1 MTNQLHPILDDL
13 VPSVVTTI
21 YRRFRAY
28 TERGDLLQEAWAF
41 VLSRAEHFNE
51 VLSEENEV
59 QRKWNEKK
67 IAWQIRRALER
78 YARKEKASKSG
89 YQLNDEAYY
98 DTVTI
103 AQLLPFVIKSF
114 ISDTAL
120 EQSQILINDGTPR
133 KPSAPAEGGNLLA
146 MLVDIKK
153 AYEKLDKYDQDILR
167 LRYHDNLTL
176 QIISEYLEC
185 AISTVD
191 RRCTQAL
198 RKLQNNIGGDSPWG

>member
-1 MTNQLHPILDDL
+1 MTNQLHPALDDL

-21 YRRFRAY
+21 HRRFRTY
-28 TERGDLLQEAWAF
+28 TERSDLLQEAWAF
-41 VLSRAEHFNE
+41 VLSRAENFNE
-51 VLSEENEV
+51 LLPDENEV
-59 QRKWNEKK
+59 QRKWNEKRV
-67 IAWQIRRALER
+67 AWQIRRCLER

-89 YQLNDEAYY
+89 YHLNDEAYY

-103 AQLLPFVIKSF
+103 SQLLPFVIKSV

-120 EQSQILINDGTPR
+120 EQSQILVNDGTPR

-153 AYEKLDKYDQDILR
+153 AYEKLEKQDQEILR

-176 QIISEYLEC
+176 QLISEYLEC
-185 AISTVD
+185 AISTAD

>member
-21 YRRFRAY
+21 HRRFRAY

-41 VLSRAEHFNE
+41 VLTRADNFSQL
-51 VLSEENEV
+51 LSDENEV
-59 QRKWNEKK
+59 QRKWNEKRV
-67 IAWQIRRALER
+67 AWQIRRCLER

-89 YQLNDEAYY
+89 YHLNDEAYY

-103 AQLLPFVIKSF
+103 SQLLPFVIKSV

-120 EQSQILINDGTPR
+120 EQSQILVNDGTPR

-153 AYEKLDKYDQDILR
+153 AYEKLEKQDQEILR

-176 QIISEYLEC
+176 QLISEYLEC
-185 AISTVD
+185 AISTAD

-198 RKLQNNIGGDSPWG
+198 RKLQNNIGGDSPWQ

>member
-1 MTNQLHPILDDL
+1 MTNQLHPALDDL

-21 YRRFRAY
+21 HRRFRAY

-51 VLSEENEV
+51 ILSDENEV

-67 IAWQIRRALER
+67 VAWQIRRTLER

-89 YQLNDEAYY
+89 YHLNDEAYY

-120 EQSQILINDGTPR
+120 EQSQILVNDGTPR

-153 AYEKLDKYDQDILR
+153 AYEKLEKQDQEILR

-176 QIISEYLEC
+176 QLISEYLEC
-185 AISTVD
+185 AISTAD
-191 RRCTQAL
+191 RKCNQAL
-198 RKLQNNIGGDSPWG
+198 RKLQENIGGESPWQ

>member
-1 MTNQLHPILDDL
+1 M
-13 VPSVVTTI
+13 
-21 YRRFRAY
+21 RRVA
-28 TERGDLLQEAWAF
+28 
-41 VLSRAEHFNE
+41 
-51 VLSEENEV
+51 
-59 QRKWNEKK
+59 
-67 IAWQIRRALER
+67 ER
-78 YARKEKASKSG
+78 YARKEKARKAG
-89 YQLNDEAYY
+89 YKTSDEAFY
-98 DTVTI
+98 DTTII
-103 AQLLPFVIKSF
+103 AQLIPFVIAS
-114 ISDTAL
+114 IVNGTVL
-120 EQSQILINDGTPR
+120 EQAQEMINDGTPR

-176 QIISEYLEC
+176 QIMSEYLEC

>member
-1 MTNQLHPILDDL
+1 MTNKLHPSLDDL

-21 YRRFRAY
+21 HRRFRAY

>member
-1 MTNQLHPILDDL
+1 MTNQLHPSLDDL

-21 YRRFRAY
+21 HRRFRAY

-41 VLSRAEHFNE
+41 VLTRADHFNE
-51 VLSEENEV
+51 VLSDENEV

-67 IAWQIRRALER
+67 VAWQIRRCLER

-89 YQLNDEAYY
+89 YHLNDEAYY

-103 AQLLPFVIKSF
+103 AQLLPFVIKSV

-120 EQSQILINDGTPR
+120 EQSQVLVNDGTPR
-133 KPSAPAEGGNLLA
+133 KTPAPAEGGNLLA

-153 AYEKLDKYDQDILR
+153 AYEKLEKYDQDILR

-176 QIISEYLEC
+176 QLISEYLEC

-191 RRCTQAL
+191 RKCTQAL
-198 RKLQNNIGGDSPWG
+198 RKLQNNIGGDSPWQ

>member
-21 YRRFRAY
+21 YRRFRTY
-28 TERGDLLQEAWAF
+28 TERADLLQEAWAF

-67 IAWQIRRALER
+67 IAWQMRRALER

-89 YQLNDEAYY
+89 YHLNDEAYY

-120 EQSQILINDGTPR
+120 EQSQVLLNDGTPR

-146 MLVDIKK
+146 TLVDIKK
-153 AYEKLDKYDQDILR
+153 AYEKLDKYDQDILK

-176 QIISEYLEC
+176 QIMSEYLEC

-198 RKLQNNIGGDSPWG
+198 RKLQNNIGGESPWQ

>member
-1 MTNQLHPILDDL
+1 MTNQLHPALDDL

-21 YRRFRAY
+21 HRRFRAY

-41 VLSRAEHFNE
+41 VLTRADHFNE
-51 VLSEENEV
+51 VLSDENEV

-67 IAWQIRRALER
+67 VAWQIRRCLER

-89 YQLNDEAYY
+89 YQINDEAYY

-103 AQLLPFVIKSF
+103 AQLLPFVIKSV

-120 EQSQILINDGTPR
+120 EQSQILVNDGTPR
-133 KPSAPAEGGNLLA
+133 KTPAPAEGGNLLA

-153 AYEKLDKYDQDILR
+153 AYEKLEKQDQEILR

-176 QIISEYLEC
+176 QLIAEYLEC
-185 AISTVD
+185 AISTAD

-198 RKLQNNIGGDSPWG
+198 RKLQNNIGGDSPWQ

>member
-28 TERGDLLQEAWAF
+28 TERADLLQEAWAF

-67 IAWQIRRALER
+67 IAWQMRRALER

-114 ISDTAL
+114 ISETAL

-153 AYEKLDKYDQDILR
+153 AYEKLDKYDQDILK

-176 QIISEYLEC
+176 QIMSEYLEC

-198 RKLQNNIGGDSPWG
+198 RKLQNNIGGESPWQ

>member
-28 TERGDLLQEAWAF
+28 TERADLLQEAWAF

-67 IAWQIRRALER
+67 IAWQMRRALER

-89 YQLNDEAYY
+89 YHLNDEAYY

-120 EQSQILINDGTPR
+120 EQSQVLLNDGTPR

-146 MLVDIKK
+146 TLVDIKK
-153 AYEKLDKYDQDILR
+153 AYEKLDKYDQDILK

-176 QIISEYLEC
+176 QIMSEYLEC

-198 RKLQNNIGGDSPWG
+198 RKLQNNIGGESPWQ

>member
-1 MTNQLHPILDDL
+1 MTNKLHPSLDDL

-21 YRRFRAY
+21 HRRFRAY

-114 ISDTAL
+114 ISETAL

-198 RKLQNNIGGDSPWG
+198 RKLQNNIGGESPWQ

>member
-1 MTNQLHPILDDL
+1 MTNQLHPALDDL

-21 YRRFRAY
+21 HRRFRAY

-41 VLSRAEHFNE
+41 VLTRADNFNQL
-51 VLSEENEV
+51 LSDENEV
-59 QRKWNEKK
+59 QRKWNEKRV
-67 IAWQIRRALER
+67 AWQIRRCLER
-78 YARKEKASKSG
+78 YARKEKATKSG
-89 YQLNDEAYY
+89 YHLNDEAYY

-103 AQLLPFVIKSF
+103 SQLLPFVIKSV

-153 AYEKLDKYDQDILR
+153 AYEKLEKPDQEILR

-176 QIISEYLEC
+176 QLISEYLEC
-185 AISTVD
+185 AISTAD

-198 RKLQNNIGGDSPWG
+198 RKLQNNIGGDSPWQ

>member
-1 MTNQLHPILDDL
+1 MTNKLHPSLDDL

-21 YRRFRAY
+21 HRRFRAY

-120 EQSQILINDGTPR
+120 EQSQILINDCTPR

>member
-1 MTNQLHPILDDL
+1 MTNQLHPSLDDL

-21 YRRFRAY
+21 HRRFRQY

-41 VLSRAEHFNE
+41 VLTRADHFNE
-51 VLSEENEV
+51 VLSDENEV

-67 IAWQIRRALER
+67 VAWQIRRNLER
-78 YARKEKASKSG
+78 YARKEKATKSG
-89 YQLNDEAYY
+89 YQINDEAYY

-120 EQSQILINDGTPR
+120 EQSQILVNDGTPR

-153 AYEKLDKYDQDILR
+153 AYEKLDKQDQDILR

-176 QIISEYLEC
+176 QLISEYLEC
-185 AISTVD
+185 AISTAD

-198 RKLQNNIGGDSPWG
+198 RKLQNNIGGDSPWQ

>member
-21 YRRFRAY
+21 YRRFRTY

-41 VLSRAEHFNE
+41 VLSRAEHFND

-114 ISDTAL
+114 ISETAL
-120 EQSQILINDGTPR
+120 EQSQILINVIDTHRYWVRFILPDSR
-133 KPSAPAEGGNLLA
+133 PSHSH
-146 MLVDIKK
+146 
-153 AYEKLDKYDQDILR
+153 R
-167 LRYHDNLTL
+167 L
-176 QIISEYLEC
+176 SEFV
-185 AISTVD
+185 STWVV
-191 RRCTQAL
+191 RS
-198 RKLQNNIGGDSPWG
+198 N

>member
-1 MTNQLHPILDDL
+1 MTNQLHPALDDL

-21 YRRFRAY
+21 HRRFRSY
-28 TERGDLLQEAWAF
+28 TERSDLLQEAWAF
-41 VLSRAEHFNE
+41 VLSRADHFNT
-51 VLSEENEV
+51 VLSDENEV

-67 IAWQIRRALER
+67 VAWQIRRCLER

-89 YQLNDEAYY
+89 YHLNDEAYY

-103 AQLLPFVIKSF
+103 AQLLPFVIKSV

-120 EQSQILINDGTPR
+120 EQSQILVNDGTPR

-153 AYEKLDKYDQDILR
+153 AYEKLEKQEQEILR

-176 QIISEYLEC
+176 QLISEYLEC
-185 AISTVD
+185 AISTAD
-191 RRCTQAL
+191 RRCNQAL
-198 RKLQNNIGGDSPWG
+198 RKLQNNIGGDSPWQ

>member
-21 YRRFRAY
+21 HRRFRAY

-41 VLSRAEHFNE
+41 VLTRAEHFNE
-51 VLSEENEV
+51 VLSDENEV

-67 IAWQIRRALER
+67 VAWQIRRNLER
-78 YARKEKASKSG
+78 YARKEKATKSG
-89 YQLNDEAYY
+89 YQINDEAYY

-120 EQSQILINDGTPR
+120 EQSQILVNDGTPR

-153 AYEKLDKYDQDILR
+153 AYEKLDKQDQDILR

-176 QIISEYLEC
+176 QLISEYLEC
-185 AISTVD
+185 AISTAD

-198 RKLQNNIGGDSPWG
+198 RKLQNNIGGDSPWQ

>member
-21 YRRFRAY
+21 YRRFRTY
-28 TERGDLLQEAWAF
+28 TERADLLQEAWAF

-67 IAWQIRRALER
+67 IAWQMRRALER

-114 ISDTAL
+114 ISETAL

-176 QIISEYLEC
+176 QIMSEYLEC

-198 RKLQNNIGGDSPWG
+198 RKLQNNIGGESPWQ

>member
-21 YRRFRAY
+21 YRRFRTY
-28 TERGDLLQEAWAF
+28 TERADLLQEAWAF

-67 IAWQIRRALER
+67 ISWQMRRALER

-114 ISDTAL
+114 ISKTAL

-198 RKLQNNIGGDSPWG
+198 RKLQNNIGGESPWQ

>member
-1 MTNQLHPILDDL
+1 MTNQLHPALDDL

-21 YRRFRAY
+21 HRRFRTY
-28 TERGDLLQEAWAF
+28 TERSDLLQEAWAF
-41 VLSRAEHFNE
+41 VLSRADHFNT
-51 VLSEENEV
+51 VLSDENEV

-67 IAWQIRRALER
+67 VAWQIRRCLER

-89 YQLNDEAYY
+89 YHLNDEAYY

-103 AQLLPFVIKSF
+103 AQLLPFVIKSV

-120 EQSQILINDGTPR
+120 EQSQILVNDGTPR

-153 AYEKLDKYDQDILR
+153 AYEKLEKQEQEILR

-176 QIISEYLEC
+176 QLISEYLEC
-185 AISTVD
+185 AISTAD
-191 RRCTQAL
+191 RRCNQAL
-198 RKLQNNIGGDSPWG
+198 RKLQNEIGGDSPWQ